1 MLRKF
6 AESWWSIVVIAG
18 LTGGIIYQRWEFSHR
33 LAPQM
38 WAVGERP
45 PAPVLEDL
53 QQNRATF
60 TWASD
65 GRPTVVYFMS
75 PTCIWCKRNLESIR
89 ALAVAA
95 SDKYRF
101 VGISSTR
108 DGLPEY
114 LEKAQYPFPVYFAD
128 ATARKALKLSVTPET
143 ILISSEGV
151 VVNDWRG
158 AYGPDVVSSLHE
170 VFAVPL
176 PKLKQSGASTF

>member
-6 AESWWSIVVIAG
+6 AESWWSIIVIAS
-18 LTGGIIYQRWEFSHR
+18 LTGGIIYQRWEFTHR
-33 LAPQM
+33 VAPPVLA
-38 WAVGERP
+38 AGERP

-53 QQNRATF
+53 QRNRAPF

-75 PTCIWCKRNLESIR
+75 PTCVWCKRNLESIR

-108 DGLPEY
+108 DGLREY

-128 ATARKALKLSVTPET
+128 AAASRELKLSVTPET
-143 ILISSEGV
+143 ILVSAEGV

-158 AYGPDVVSSLHE
+158 AYGPDVVSSIQE
-170 VFAVPL
+170 VFGVTL
-176 PKLKQSGASTF
+176 PKLNQSGASTF